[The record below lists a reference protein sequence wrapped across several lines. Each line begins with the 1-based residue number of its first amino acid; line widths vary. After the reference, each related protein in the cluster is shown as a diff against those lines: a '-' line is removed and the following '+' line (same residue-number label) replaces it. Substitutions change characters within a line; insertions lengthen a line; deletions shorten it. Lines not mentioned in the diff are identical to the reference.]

1 MVESLALVLDINI
14 IIVTMMLFFVAA
26 IMEIG
31 GGYLVWQW
39 IREKQDTIIGLTG
52 GIILF
57 LYGIIPTLQP
67 SHFGRTY
74 AAYGGIFI
82 VASIV
87 WGVIVDKKKPNRF
100 EIIGSLVAI
109 SGAIIIFYTPCFCSV
124 VHPTASLSE
133 LP

>member
-1 MVESLALVLDINI
+1 MVESLISLSDINI
-14 IIVTMMLFFVAA
+14 IIVTLGLFFVAA
-26 IMEIG
+26 LMEIS

-39 IREKQDTIIGLTG
+39 IREKKGIIIGLTG

-82 VASIV
+82 ISSIM
-87 WGVIVDKKKPNRF
+87 WGLILDKKKPDRF
-100 EIIGSLVAI
+100 EIMGSLIAI
-109 SGAIIIFYTPCFCSV
+109 FGAIIIFYAPR
-124 VHPTASLSE
+124 
-133 LP
+133 

>member
-1 MVESLALVLDINI
+1 MVESLAPLDDTNI
-14 IIVTMMLFFVAA
+14 IIVTLVLFFVAA
-26 IMEIG
+26 LMEIG

-39 IREKQDTIIGLTG
+39 IREKKGILIGLTG

-82 VASIV
+82 ISSIV
-87 WGVIVDKKKPNRF
+87 G
-100 EIIGSLVAI
+100 G
-109 SGAIIIFYTPCFCSV
+109 
-124 VHPTASLSE
+124 
-133 LP
+133 